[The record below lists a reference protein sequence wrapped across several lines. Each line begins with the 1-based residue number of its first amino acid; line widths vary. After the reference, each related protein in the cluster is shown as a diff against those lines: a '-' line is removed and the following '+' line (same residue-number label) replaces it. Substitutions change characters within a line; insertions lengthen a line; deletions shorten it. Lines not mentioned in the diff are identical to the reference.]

1 MAGKGRGAPEFPENA
16 RFLVVETGFVGDVLV
31 TTPALRAIREAY
43 PSCEI
48 TALIRPASGIVLAG
62 IPNVKR
68 FLPLAKEDRSGP
80 MAVLQFASWI
90 RAQGFDAAF
99 VFRPSF
105 RSALIPALGGVPVR
119 AGLASEG
126 RGFLLTHRAPFM
138 REESEVLKHLKVV
151 GLVGIPEAG
160 QELEMFLTDDER
172 NEAARLIEAMP
183 GRPLV
188 AIHPGAN
195 WPVRRW
201 PAERFAELG
210 ARLADGVGAHVAY
223 LAGPADAET
232 IDAVEHWYVSQGR
245 GKPTV
250 VRPPNVRVMAAVFE
264 SADVAVTNDSGP
276 LHIASA
282 VGSQAVF
289 IHGPTLVERAH
300 LPDPRHT
307 DLYATDVPCRP
318 CDTTTCRQGRLLCFE
333 GVTVEMAIDAVAARL
348 GHGGRQ

>member
-1 MAGKGRGAPEFPENA
+1 
-16 RFLVVETGFVGDVLV
+16 VLV
-31 TTPALRAIREAY
+31 
-43 PSCEI
+43 
-48 TALIRPASGIVLAG
+48 GN
-62 IPNVKR
+62 PNVSR
-68 FLPLAKEDRSGP
+68 LLPLRKEDRSGP
-80 MAVLQFASWI
+80 MAVLRIAAWV
-90 RAQGFDAAF
+90 RAQCFDAAF

-126 RGFLLTHRAPFM
+126 RGFLLTHRAPFV
-138 REESEVLKHLKVV
+138 RSTSEVRKHLSVV
-151 GLVGIPEAG
+151 GLVGIPPAG
-160 QELEMFLTDDER
+160 EELEMFLTDEER
-172 NEAARLIEAMP
+172 EEASRLMEAVP

-210 ARLADGVGAHVAY
+210 ARLADEVGTGIAY
-223 LAGPADAET
+223 LAGPADADT
-232 IDAVEHWYVSQGR
+232 IDAVERWYASRGR
-245 GKPTV
+245 DGPAV
-250 VRPPNVRVMAAVFE
+250 LRPPSVRVLAAVFE

-307 DLYATDVPCRP
+307 DLYAADVPCRP
-318 CDTTTCRQGRLLCFE
+318 CDSTTCEQGRLLCFE
-333 GVTVEMAIDAVAARL
+333 GVTVQMAVDAVAARL
-348 GHGGRQ
+348 GRGRRQ